1 MAQWQKLLSLDS
13 ELQDGVTQ
21 LYEGKFPRELRHWL
35 CSQIESHNWGLAASD
50 ENEANACFHSLL
62 DYLEEQWKRSVQE
75 HSILQG
81 PDFAGMRAY
90 LLKNFQDNPKYLA
103 TILFECLEME
113 KRILDAAAE
122 EQNQPCCG
130 PTLEPNAIQ
139 LDGKISDLESLSLE
153 IKKESK
159 SLESSY
165 ERLEYMQEACGD
177 QSIAEGMKQVPVQ
190 QHVGLA
196 RCLANV
202 KEKCRAQADNIA
214 QKKQVLLQNTM
225 KMVKEAEE
233 IVLQLVDE
241 ELPEWRRRQRL
252 ACVGAPLD
260 TSLDRLQN
268 WFTSVVGTL
277 LELRE
282 QLQELQQQDR
292 KYNSVQGSEFSAPLE
307 ATEKAAASL
316 CLKLLRSALVV
327 EKQPVM
333 ASLPQRPQ
341 IVKTGVR
348 FTVSVRFLANLP
360 RFKYQLRVK
369 PEFDKNVEEAG
380 TIKGFRQFRI
390 SKDDSKVL
398 DEDTPGG
405 GLVAEFCHMSLKEA
419 KAKVKGTTETRL
431 GVTEELHLV
440 TFVTEFRH
448 AGLECTIEASSLP
461 LVVISSSNQV
471 VSAWASIMW
480 CSALCTG
487 DPANLSLFVE
497 PPPLPWTQLS
507 QLLSWQF
514 LTVGRRQL
522 DPDQLSHLREKFLD
536 GPDQLVHWSQ
546 FFKEN
551 WIWIDGILELIKKH
565 LVNLWKEGLIM
576 GFVSRKGTKELLR
589 DKENGTFLLRFSE
602 SSKEGAIT
610 FSWVEHI
617 NGETQVHAV
626 QPYTSNELSLM
637 SLPRILHHF
646 NVKSQNCSSGNP
658 LLYLYPRIPKDSVF

>member
-1 MAQWQKLLSLDS
+1 
-13 ELQDGVTQ
+13 
-21 LYEGKFPRELRHWL
+21 
-35 CSQIESHNWGLAASD
+35 
-50 ENEANACFHSLL
+50 
-62 DYLEEQWKRSVQE
+62 
-75 HSILQG
+75 
-81 PDFAGMRAY
+81 
-90 LLKNFQDNPKYLA
+90 
-103 TILFECLEME
+103 
-113 KRILDAAAE
+113 
-122 EQNQPCCG
+122 
-130 PTLEPNAIQ
+130 
-139 LDGKISDLESLSLE
+139 
-153 IKKESK
+153 
-159 SLESSY
+159 
-165 ERLEYMQEACGD
+165 
-177 QSIAEGMKQVPVQ
+177 
-190 QHVGLA
+190 
-196 RCLANV
+196 
-202 KEKCRAQADNIA
+202 
-214 QKKQVLLQNTM
+214 
-225 KMVKEAEE
+225 
-233 IVLQLVDE
+233 
-241 ELPEWRRRQRL
+241 
-252 ACVGAPLD
+252 
-260 TSLDRLQN
+260 
-268 WFTSVVGTL
+268 
-277 LELRE
+277 
-282 QLQELQQQDR
+282 
-292 KYNSVQGSEFSAPLE
+292 
-307 ATEKAAASL
+307 
-316 CLKLLRSALVV
+316 SALVV

-369 PEFDKNVEEAG
+369 PEFDKLLKPVR
-380 TIKGFRQFRI
+380 GFRQFRI

-522 DPDQLSHLREKFLD
+522 DPDQLSHLREKFLGED
-536 GPDQLVHWSQ
+536 FQNSSTGASFSRWVFSEILGSAL
-546 FFKEN
+546 EN